1 MAPSAITRGRLLKG
15 NSLLH
20 IRLFRRVGCIVFP
33 MCNLSPSVFRCGIH
47 VHCGKCRK
55 YLKNHLRSSKMGCVL
70 MGMDRAFTVAQ
81 FVHCTAIFG
90 GARLATGLMG
100 ANAEAG
106 NSRLSGMY
114 STESPLAGAD
124 VPRGEELCARARL
137 GLLREIQCHQTP
149 RACYVSGNLL
159 QGF

>member
-1 MAPSAITRGRLLKG
+1 MS
-15 NSLLH
+15 
-20 IRLFRRVGCIVFP
+20 IVENAENIFF
-33 MCNLSPSVFRCGIH
+33 L
-47 VHCGKCRK
+47 
-55 YLKNHLRSSKMGCVL
+55 NHLLSSKMGCVL
-70 MGMDRAFTVAQ
+70 MAMDRAVTVAQ

-137 GLLREIQCHQTP
+137 GLFREIQCHQTP
-149 RACYVSGNLL
+149 RA
-159 QGF
+159 

>member
-1 MAPSAITRGRLLKG
+1 MRAYTQ
-15 NSLLH
+15 LH
-20 IRLFRRVGCIVFP
+20 RTE
-33 MCNLSPSVFRCGIH
+33 
-47 VHCGKCRK
+47 GKI
-55 YLKNHLRSSKMGCVL
+55 GCVL
-70 MGMDRAFTVAQ
+70 MGMDRAVTVAQ

-124 VPRGEELCARARL
+124 VPRGEELCARVRDYSPW
-137 GLLREIQCHQTP
+137 GCKESDTTE
-149 RACYVSGNLL
+149 
-159 QGF
+159 